1 MSSRDS
7 EEEIGEAEKVLEGRN
22 EDCAD
27 ITRTIS
33 LATSAE
39 PVTTLLSSTFLL
51 QWIQAGPA
59 MLPSS
64 SGEVILVVQS

>member
-7 EEEIGEAEKVLEGRN
+7 EEEIGEAENVLEGRS

-59 MLPSS
+59 TLLSS
-64 SGEVILVVQS
+64 SGEIILVLQS